1 MPLLYSLVS
10 REVNVLAEYQ
20 LDNLT
25 GNFSTISRVLLRKVS
40 PSLDEQKSFQHDNFA
55 FHYRQ
60 SHQLIYLVM
69 ADKST
74 RPSRAFAFLDEIERR
89 FLHQYGQRAN
99 TAVAFAFNADFSRIL
114 KAEMERFN
122 EVASDDKFSEI
133 RTNLQDVK
141 EQMVD
146 NLDQVIQRGEKIDL
160 LVDKSEELEVHA
172 IRFNKSSRQLKWYM
186 CRQNVKWT
194 MVAILVVVLI
204 ILGLVMG
211 FCGANF
217 SKCKK

>member
-1 MPLLYSLVS
+1 MS
-10 REVNVLAEYQ
+10 VLAEYQ
-20 LDNLT
+20 LDHLT

-40 PSLDEQKSFQHDNFA
+40 PTVDEQRSFQHDSYA

-60 SHQLIYLVM
+60 HDHLIYMVM
-69 ADKST
+69 ADKNI
-74 RPSRAFAFLDEIERR
+74 RPSRAFAFLDDVERR
-89 FLHQYGQRAN
+89 FLQQYGQRAH

-122 EVASDDKFSEI
+122 EVAGDDKFTEI

-160 LVDKSEELEVHA
+160 LVDKSEDLEVHA
-172 IRFNKSSRQLKWYM
+172 IRFNKQSRKLKWYM

-194 MVAILVVVLI
+194 IVALLVVALI

-211 FCGANF
+211 FCGVNF
-217 SKCKK
+217 SKCKT